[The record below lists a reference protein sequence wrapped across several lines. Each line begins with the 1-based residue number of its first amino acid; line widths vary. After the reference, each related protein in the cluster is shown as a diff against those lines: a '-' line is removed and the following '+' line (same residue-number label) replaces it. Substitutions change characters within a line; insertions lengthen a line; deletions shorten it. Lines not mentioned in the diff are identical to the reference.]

1 MDVATAISVLEMQVS
16 RFDPSFSEN
25 DRFSALNDIT
35 QLVRQIEREI
45 AQQESLDDPF
55 ALARAQQLRK
65 RFSDVLR
72 QLAAAGVSVPMPVVG
87 VTL

>member
-1 MDVATAISVLEMQVS
+1 MDVATAISVLEAQTS
-16 RFDPSFSEN
+16 RFDPSFSES
-25 DRFSALNDIT
+25 DKFSALNDVV
-35 QLVRQIEREI
+35 QLVREIEREL
-45 AQQESLDDPF
+45 QQMGTDPDPF

-72 QLAAAGVSVPMPVVG
+72 QLAAAGVSVPMPEG